1 MMGLSSF
8 NMVATPWFHRAISS
22 SSSFAVAVAVG
33 VAPYME
39 FREHVRRL
47 GAQHAARLGVEIGPE
62 VADAFQ
68 VLRAHLVVLVPCA
81 TFWWCHA
88 PSSAEEPACRRSF
101 IPKSVC
107 TSLVRYTL
115 ESAEQ
120 RTLGVGCCS

>member
-8 NMVATPWFHRAISS
+8 NTVATPLFHRAIF
-22 SSSFAVAVAVG
+22 SSFAVAVAVG

-47 GAQHAARLGVEIGPE
+47 GAQHAARLGVEIVPE

-101 IPKSVC
+101 IPKSVQSQLFC
-107 TSLVRYTL
+107 LFPD
-115 ESAEQ
+115 
-120 RTLGVGCCS
+120 

>member
-8 NMVATPWFHRAISS
+8 NTVATPLFHRAIF
-22 SSSFAVAVAVG
+22 SSFAVASPSPWASHLT
-33 VAPYME
+33 YME

-47 GAQHAARLGVEIGPE
+47 GAQHAARLGVEIVPE

-107 TSLVRYTL
+107 TVPRHC
-115 ESAEQ
+115 
-120 RTLGVGCCS
+120 G